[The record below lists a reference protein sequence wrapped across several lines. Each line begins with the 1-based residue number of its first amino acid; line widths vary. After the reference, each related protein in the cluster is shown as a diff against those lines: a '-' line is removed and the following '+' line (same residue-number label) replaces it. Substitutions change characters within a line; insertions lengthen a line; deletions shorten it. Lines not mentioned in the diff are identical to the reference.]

1 MASLLTSDSGSTLV
15 NPLADSK
22 TAVPCVAETRPSEK
36 IASEKSADLS
46 ALVDLLR
53 QPRMFHDGNQVQ
65 MVETHISWVFLTERF
80 AYKLKKPVRFEFL
93 DFSSLELR
101 RLDCLQELKLNR
113 RLAPDVYLDV
123 VPVTRDGR
131 GRIQVGGNGRPIDWL
146 VKMKRLPQ
154 ANCLSQLLVDH
165 LLTKND
171 LDRLATSLSRFYER
185 LPPVTVHASEYLRGL
200 ERHVIANHEEL
211 VRGDLDVPPELL
223 ARVHAAQQR
232 FVHMGREILI
242 DRVRDG
248 RIVDGHGDLRPEHVY
263 LMSTP
268 KVIDC
273 VEFSEELR
281 RVDVADELAF
291 LAMECDLLGDSAVGK
306 RILEVYTGMSGDRV
320 SPRLLAFYKTYRACV
335 RAKVFL
341 LRSRQVPAEEAVR
354 LRAVAESYLRLA
366 DTYVPVVDAPCLL
379 VVRGLSGAGKSTVA
393 EALARELGAEAIQTD
408 QVRRR
413 LFPDASPTPFGQGAY
428 SEDKRRQVYDEVFRL
443 ASERLAQG
451 LSVVLDGT
459 FLSRAL
465 RCRALELA
473 AHLQVP
479 ALLIPCACDPT
490 IAQERVRERLAARSG
505 LSDAQPDL
513 VESQGRLNDPDDPQ
527 WPVCLVDTSEGL
539 PVVLAKIYDS
549 LRPRLGYE

>member
-1 MASLLTSDSGSTLV
+1 MTAAQPTFADPQQVRELLGRVQAGS
-15 NPLADSK
+15 
-22 TAVPCVAETRPSEK
+22 
-36 IASEKSADLS
+36 
-46 ALVDLLR
+46 
-53 QPRMFHDGNQVQ
+53 PRGQVEQ
-65 MVETHISWVFLTERF
+65 CETHISWVFLTTDF
-80 AYKLKKPVRFEFL
+80 AFKLKKPVHFEFL
-93 DFSSLELR
+93 DFSTPVSR
-101 RLDCLQELKLNR
+101 RQACEDEVRLNL
-113 RLAPDVYLDV
+113 RLASSVYLGVISICKDAQGGLCL
-123 VPVTRDGR
+123 DGE
-131 GRIQVGGNGRPIDWL
+131 GEQIDWL
-146 VKMKRLPQ
+146 VKMRRLPVQ
-154 ANCLSQLLVDH
+154 RS
-165 LLTKND
+165 
-171 LDRLATSLSRFYER
+171 LDRLIAAGAVKGEETKQIADLLCRFFA
-185 LPPVTVHASEYLRGL
+185 HAVPADWEPETFRQSID
-200 ERHVIANHEEL
+200 RHVRANC
-211 VRGDLDVPPELL
+211 RDLLRAEHPLDGTQVQRVCGAQLQWLNLRRDVLESRLREG
-223 ARVHAAQQR
+223 RVI
-232 FVHMGREILI
+232 E
-242 DRVRDG
+242 
-248 RIVDGHGDLRPEHVY
+248 GHGDLRPEHVY

-473 AHLQVP
+473 AHHQVP

-549 LRPRLGYE
+549 LRPRLGYD